1 MGELEGFLRVSAR
14 RKLRPKPTKAKIEVR
29 RIETNHGGETKA
41 PTVNDT
47 EERPLM
53 ATIRMRA
60 PT

>member
-1 MGELEGFLRVSAR
+1 VSVR

-29 RIETNHGGETKA
+29 RIETNQGGETKL
-41 PTVNDT
+41 PTLNEI

-53 ATIRMRA
+53 ATIMMRA